1 MPTVHFLGKVLPQVV
16 QVSLGHKPI
25 VKWEAPDVGLSM
37 EFTNH
42 IINSEVDVECALNR
56 YTSEDFELAY
66 VRAFDICRA
75 SVGLASFAMG
85 YGLTV
90 ILETFV
96 DPSGSRSPILAKDER
111 VASLCTAFTLTNGF
125 DEVHT
130 MVLQD
135 WRLSHA
141 LHDLIAAITLP
152 HISPVNCARV
162 VERLRELIASPGS
175 NRKNAWKEMQDAL
188 QVDEAYLKFITEH
201 SVEPRHGLTV
211 HIPGS
216 VTTEVTRRAWTIM
229 NRYFEYRKNGSK
241 PLSANRF
248 PLLTG

>member
-1 MPTVHFLGKVLPQVV
+1 MPTVHFLGKVLPGVV

-42 IINSEVDVECALNR
+42 ITNSQVDVECKLNR
-56 YTSEDFELAY
+56 YSSEDFMPVY
-66 VRAFDICRA
+66 MRAFDICRA

-90 ILETFV
+90 VLETFV
-96 DPSGSRSPILAKDER
+96 DPGGSKSTILAKDESL
-111 VASLCTAFTLTNGF
+111 ASLCTAFTLTKGF

-130 MVLQD
+130 MVLQN
-135 WRLSHA
+135 WPLFHA
-141 LHDLIAAITLP
+141 LNDLIEAITVP
-152 HISPVNCARV
+152 HVSPVNCGRV

-175 NRKNAWKEMQDAL
+175 NRKNAWKEMRDAL
-188 QVDEAYLKFITEH
+188 QVDEAYLKFITDH
-201 SVEPRHGLTV
+201 SVDPRHGLPV
-211 HIPGS
+211 HVPGS
-216 VTTEVTRRAWTIM
+216 VTTEVIRRAWTIM
-229 NRYFEYRKNGSK
+229 NRYFDYRKNGGK
-241 PLSANRF
+241 PLSGKSF